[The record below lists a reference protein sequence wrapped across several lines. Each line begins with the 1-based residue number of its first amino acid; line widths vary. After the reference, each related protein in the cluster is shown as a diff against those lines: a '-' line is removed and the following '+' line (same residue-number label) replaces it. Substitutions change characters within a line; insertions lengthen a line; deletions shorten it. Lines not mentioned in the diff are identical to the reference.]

1 MNARAALR
9 RARLVASDSLSR
21 STPMSRPP
29 AQASP
34 LLPVL
39 SFTALASFA
48 TGSATLGIFFLTKN
62 AFAFGA
68 LENYALGLLVGV
80 TYTFGALGAA
90 RVRGVLARALGLSA
104 RATVAVLT
112 LVMGGLMLVPL
123 VVKAP
128 WALVAVLGVYAPL
141 TGTLWPLV
149 ESYVSG
155 GRRAGE
161 LRSAI
166 GRFNIVWSV
175 TLLPSFWVQAR
186 SPELVFASIAA
197 MHFAAALFLPRFLR
211 EAGEHPHDEPHAVP
225 PHYPELLRAH
235 RVLHACSY
243 LAMYALSPT
252 LPLLLERFVAHDQ
265 ASLVASTWLL
275 ARVLTFALLERWH
288 GWHGRW
294 AVAWIG
300 IGLVLGGFG
309 VTVLSPVLFPVLPA
323 LVVGLLAF
331 GSGLAALYTAALY
344 YAFEVGGSDGGSSH
358 EALIGLGYS
367 LGPLC
372 GLATCGLER
381 TGALAAA
388 QREWVLLLLIA
399 AICGCGALW
408 AWSQRRAR
416 GQAGGRELPSHVR
429 REV

>member
-1 MNARAALR
+1 
-9 RARLVASDSLSR
+9 V
-21 STPMSRPP
+21 
-29 AQASP
+29 
-34 LLPVL
+34 
-39 SFTALASFA
+39 
-48 TGSATLGIFFLTKN
+48 
-62 AFAFGA
+62 
-68 LENYALGLLVGV
+68 
-80 TYTFGALGAA
+80 
-90 RVRGVLARALGLSA
+90 
-104 RATVAVLT
+104 
-112 LVMGGLMLVPL
+112 
-123 VVKAP
+123 
-128 WALVAVLGVYAPL
+128 ALVAVLGVYAPL

-211 EAGEHPHDEPHAVP
+211 EAGEHPHDDPTRAAALPGAPARAPRAACLLVPRDVRALAHAAVAP
-225 PHYPELLRAH
+225 GALRGA
-235 RVLHACSY
+235 R
-243 LAMYALSPT
+243 PG
-252 LPLLLERFVAHDQ
+252 E
-265 ASLVASTWLL
+265 LVASTWLL

-358 EALIGLGYS
+358 EALIGPRL
-367 LGPLC
+367 
-372 GLATCGLER
+372 LARSAVRPGDL
-381 TGALAAA
+381 
-388 QREWVLLLLIA
+388 
-399 AICGCGALW
+399 
-408 AWSQRRAR
+408 RAR
-416 GQAGGRELPSHVR
+416 AYGRARRGPSASGR
-429 REV
+429 CCS